1 MSDDW
6 TERRLHCTGESRPR
20 PLCFYG
26 IICGVKGL
34 SRSGQAALE
43 YVLALA
49 SLLVVVGLLAGLVG
63 AAGRHAARTE
73 SLVAGDCP

>member
-1 MSDDW
+1 M
-6 TERRLHCTGESRPR
+6 
-20 PLCFYG
+20 
-26 IICGVKGL
+26 KGL

>member
-1 MSDDW
+1 M
-6 TERRLHCTGESRPR
+6 
-20 PLCFYG
+20 
-26 IICGVKGL
+26 KGL

-73 SLVAGDCP
+73 SLVAGDCPSDNHSGCSVDDKLYCLIQQEIKNIF

>member
-1 MSDDW
+1 
-6 TERRLHCTGESRPR
+6 
-20 PLCFYG
+20 
-26 IICGVKGL
+26 VKGL